1 MTSQRRAVRTAV
13 VVCLCLGVNA
23 LPAQGQTKN
32 WPSEAAP
39 RPLAAHGIQFPPY
52 QIQTLANGL
61 RVVVVLQHEQ
71 PAVSMRLLIG
81 SGSASDPAGKLGLAE
96 LLASLLDQGTTT
108 MTAKEINDEVD
119 FIGAEV
125 GTGAAHDLT
134 FLNMIAMKD
143 SFEHGLRMLADM
155 AEHPAFAP
163 EEIARQRQQVLSF
176 LQVNLQDPGYLA
188 NAVFDRLVYGPN
200 PYGLPN
206 SGTPAT
212 IGAITRDD
220 LLQFHDTYFVPNNAI
235 LAVVGDVTA
244 EDAFDT
250 AARVFGDWKARDFP
264 KPRFTDPPNSARRVV
279 VVDKPDA
286 VQTEVRVGNIG
297 IPRNNRDYMALNVA
311 IRILGGEGIN
321 RLHQVLRTE
330 RGLTYGAQADLDTLA
345 NSGDI
350 EASTNTRSDATAEV
364 LRLIVDEFWRLQRDR
379 VSDTEL
385 DAAKAYLTG
394 NFPLTIETPDA
405 IALQVLNAVFYGLPL
420 DQLQTFRERVNRVT
434 ADDIER
440 VARYYLKP
448 DAVSVVLVGNAAAF
462 VPQLRG
468 AGFGKYETIPLANL
482 DLLTGDFK
490 RAGGAAGAGGAGEA
504 GGAGRSGKAGE
515 TEAAA
520 RVTLARF
527 QAPSPRAPVVAEEGE
542 KAKALLDKVIAA
554 KGGLAT
560 LRGIRGIKAVTTATM
575 SSPAGAISAETT
587 TYLQYPNRV
596 RVETKTPQGLEVQVY
611 DGTHGW
617 IRDPAGVHEVTEQAE
632 LDDMAAS
639 LQRDT
644 VAALLA
650 AAHGD
655 LRARLLPD
663 VKDDDGMLRHAL
675 ELSSPSFEPL
685 VLYLDPRTN
694 LVAKQAYVVRA
705 PSKPLVEELFSDYR
719 RVDGVSVAFRA
730 EVRSGGRT
738 MLLRNLSSIAINP
751 PVDSKLFA
759 RPGS

>member
-1 MTSQRRAVRTAV
+1 MNRHRTAIWTAA
-13 VVCLCLGVNA
+13 VVCLCLGSNSRA
-23 LPAQGQTKN
+23 ASAQAKD
-32 WPSEAAP
+32 WPSEGPP
-39 RPLAAHGIQFPPY
+39 RSLAAHDIKFPPY
-52 QIQTLANGL
+52 QIQTLPNGL
-61 RVVVVLQHEQ
+61 RVVAVLHHEQ

-81 SGSASDPAGKLGLAE
+81 SGSSSDPAGKLGLAQ

-108 MTAKEINDEVD
+108 MTAKEINDDVD

-125 GTGAAHDLT
+125 GAGAAHDLT

-143 SFEHGLRMLADM
+143 NFEHGLRMIADM

-163 EEIARQRQQVLSF
+163 EEIVRQRQQVLSF

-212 IGAITRDD
+212 IDAITRDD
-220 LLQFHDTYFVPNNAI
+220 LLQFHETYFVPNNAI
-235 LAVVGDVTA
+235 LAIVGDVTA
-244 EDAFDT
+244 EEAFET
-250 AARVFGDWKARDFP
+250 AAKVFGDWKAHAFP
-264 KPRFTDPPNSARRVV
+264 KPALADPPNSTRRVV

-297 IPRNNRDYMALNVA
+297 IPRNHPDYMALNLA

-330 RGLTYGAQADLDTLA
+330 RALTYGAEADLDTLKT
-345 NSGDI
+345 SGDI
-350 EASTNTRSDATAEV
+350 EASTNTRSDATGEV
-364 LRLIVDEFWRLQRDR
+364 LRLIVDEFWRLQRER
-379 VSDTEL
+379 VSDGEL
-385 DAAKAYLTG
+385 AAAKAYLTG

-462 VPQLRG
+462 SQQLRG
-468 AGFGKYETIPLANL
+468 AGFGKYETIPLQKF
-482 DLLTGDFK
+482 DLLSKDFK
-490 RAGGAAGAGGAGEA
+490 GADGAGKAGAAGKVGRAGAPM
-504 GGAGRSGKAGE
+504 
-515 TEAAA
+515 
-520 RVTLARF
+520 VTLARF
-527 QAPSPRAPVVAEEGE
+527 QAPSPRRPVVAEEGE
-542 KAKALLDKVIAA
+542 KAKALLDQVIAA
-554 KGGLAT
+554 KGGLGT
-560 LRGIRGIKAVTTATM
+560 LRGIKSIKAVTTATM
-575 SSPAGAISAETT
+575 TSPGGAVSAETT

-596 RVETKTPQGLEVQVY
+596 RVETKTPQGLEAQVY

-617 IRDPAGVHEVTEQAE
+617 IRDATGVHEVTDRTQ
-632 LDDMAAS
+632 LDDMATS

-650 AAHGD
+650 ASRGD

-663 VKDDDGMLRHAL
+663 VKGEDGSLRHAL

-685 VLYLDPRTN
+685 VLSIDPRTN

-719 RVDGVSVAFRA
+719 RVNGVSVAFRA
-730 EVRSGGRT
+730 EVRTGGRT
-738 MLLRNLSSIAINP
+738 MMLRTLSSIAINP
-751 PVDSKLFA
+751 PLDQKLFA